1 MTHTKL
7 AQALLI
13 TTLTLSFS
21 SCIVHVGG
29 HNSDNDKKREYSSVF
44 GGVEIEKNQRVGDL
58 SSVNGNIELDDG
70 VRAEDVEA
78 VNGNIEMG
86 ANVTARDVS
95 TVNGDI
101 KAKQNLSVKGD
112 MSTVNGN
119 ISIAANSTVGQ
130 DITTVNG
137 DIHLT
142 QSTVNEDIKTQNG
155 SITLTNGSVVEGN
168 IEFESQQGN
177 KWWGDEKR
185 EHNPPT
191 LTIDASSDVKGK
203 IILHQVVILEIENPD
218 LLAKVERHYKGQE

>member
-7 AQALLI
+7 AQAILI

-29 HNSDNDKKREYSSVF
+29 HNSDSDKNREYSSVF
-44 GGVEIEKNQRVGDL
+44 GGVEIEKNQQVGDL

-70 VRAEDVEA
+70 VSAEDVEA
-78 VNGNIEMG
+78 VNGNIELG
-86 ANVTARDVS
+86 ANVTVKEIS

-101 KAKQNLSVKGD
+101 KAKHNLSVEGD

-119 ISIAANSTVGQ
+119 IRISSNSTVGQ

-142 QSTVNEDIKTQNG
+142 QSTVNEDIRTKNG
-155 SITLTNGSVVEGN
+155 SITLKNGSVVNGN

-177 KWWGDEKR
+177 KWWGDTKR
-185 EHNPPT
+185 QHNPPT
-191 LTIDASSDVKGK
+191 LTIDGSSDVKGK

-218 LLAKVERHYKGQE
+218 LLAKIERNYKGQE